1 MLNTAQKI
9 ALAALASRAVLLF
22 RKVLGKPPEAEFSRH
37 GIRWRLDLQQG
48 IDFSIYLLGSFE
60 PETVKAYS
68 AIVKPGQ
75 TVLDIGANI
84 GAHTLPLAGLVGE
97 AGKVF
102 AFEPTAFAVRKCA
115 TNIALNANLAARISL
130 HQVMLVEKR
139 GESLPAGVF
148 SSWPL
153 VEAGALH
160 EKHRG
165 RLMDTKGARTA
176 TLDEMVAELKIDR
189 IDFIKLDVD
198 GYEYPVLAGARA
210 TLARYRPVIAMELAP
225 YVHAEHGH
233 TLDELV
239 SLLTASG
246 YELRHIAS
254 LRPLPSDAAAL
265 RKMIPEGGSINVLAV
280 PGNSA

>member
-9 ALAALASRAVLLF
+9 ALATLASRAVLLF
-22 RKVLGKPPEAEFSRH
+22 RKMLGRPPEAEFTRRA
-37 GIRWRLDLQQG
+37 IRWRLDLREG
-48 IDFSIYLLGSFE
+48 IDFSIYLLGAFE

-115 TNIALNANLAARISL
+115 ANMALNADLAARISL
-130 HQVMLVEKR
+130 HQIMLVEKK

-153 VEAGALH
+153 IEAEALH

-233 TLDELV
+233 SLEELV

-246 YELRHIAS
+246 YDLRHIDS
-254 LRPLPSDAAAL
+254 HKPLSADAAIL
-265 RKMIPEGGSINVLAV
+265 RKLIPEGGSINVLAI
-280 PGNSA
+280 PGGSA